1 MRFFTTLLFTILLT
15 GCGQVI
21 DCNVPTVT
29 ADFRYSKAG
38 GFGFQNAGFHTL
50 GEMFVWNISNNAL
63 HPIGVAELNLAPSAN
78 TFPGFQDSAGVSGLR
93 LAGIPN
99 TLLGKARLLAAE
111 KRQQTKFTIEG
122 ATKEGTQNVRPAF
135 VKYVTDIKADGNDP
149 DVVLRPRNDN
159 YWIVTIN
166 SVLHTKT
173 A

>member
-15 GCGQVI
+15 GCGQLI
-21 DCNVPTVT
+21 DRNVPTVT

-50 GEMFVWNISNNAL
+50 GEMFVWNISNNVL

-78 TFPGFQDSAGVSGLR
+78 TLPGFQDSAGVSGLR

-111 KRQQTKFTIEG
+111 IGQQTKIYNRG
-122 ATKEGTQNVRPAF
+122 
-135 VKYVTDIKADGNDP
+135 GNKRRHP
-149 DVVLRPRNDN
+149 KRTPS
-159 YWIVTIN
+159 IC
-166 SVLHTKT
+166 
-173 A
+173 